1 MIIEKLRSA
10 VVHLLL
16 VEDEEE
22 LALPLQ
28 VALTREG
35 HRVDLAHDGEAAQ
48 ALFTAHSYDL
58 LVLDWMLPGLSGLEL
73 CQRLRWGGARLPIL
87 ILTARDRVDD
97 RVQGL
102 DAGADDYLVKPFE
115 LKELLAR
122 VRALA
127 RRPQE
132 RNSPSERLGYADLV
146 LDLTG
151 KLAFRQGQPIE
162 LSAKEFQLLH
172 YFCQH
177 QGEVVSHEAIYNH
190 LWPTEQAPNS
200 NVVAAQVKLLR
211 RKVDRDFDPPLI
223 HTVYGLGYRFGA

>member
-1 MIIEKLRSA
+1 M
-10 VVHLLL
+10 VHLLL

-22 LALPLQ
+22 IALPLK
-28 VALTREG
+28 VALSREG
-35 HRVDLAHDGEAAQ
+35 HRVELAFDGEEALTRLAQ
-48 ALFTAHSYDL
+48 QPYE
-58 LVLDWMLPGLSGLEL
+58 LVILDWMLPGLSGLEV
-73 CQRLRWGGARLPIL
+73 CQYLRREQRNLPIL
-87 ILTARDRVDD
+87 ILTAKDHVDD

-127 RRPQE
+127 RRHPEGQY
-132 RNSPSERLGYADLV
+132 PLERLLYGDLALDLV
-146 LDLTG
+146 G
-151 KLAFRQGQPIE
+151 KLAFRQGIPIE

-172 YFCQH
+172 YFLER
-177 QGEVVSHEAIYNH
+177 QGQVVSHEEIYEQ
-190 LWPTEQAPNS
+190 LWQGEAAPSS

-211 RKVDRDFDPPLI
+211 RKVDRDFEPHLI